1 MVQVKNRI
9 TFWVV
14 IGIILIVAALIIL
27 NDISFN
33 LMGIGFMI
41 IGLCVIILV
50 NQKR

>member
-9 TFWVV
+9 TFWV
-14 IGIILIVAALIIL
+14 ITGIILIVAVLIIL
-27 NDISFN
+27 NDTSFN

-50 NQKR
+50 NQKK